1 MTKVC
6 GKVSVS
12 RVVAYHPKTGCYPTN
27 RYSLKG
33 HTHLATLVGAVVES
47 TDNSTADHTV
57 CMAYL
62 SGNWATECRA
72 IGVAGR
78 LGDRRLISSM
88 FYISRPTDCP
98 VKPSGNTWDVA

>member
-33 HTHLATLVGAVVES
+33 HTHLATLVGSVVES

-62 SGNWATECRA
+62 TANWATDHQA
-72 IGVAGR
+72 IAVDWVTAD
-78 LGDRRLISSM
+78 LYQVCFI
-88 FYISRPTDCP
+88 FHH
-98 VKPSGNTWDVA
+98 